1 MNENYI
7 QQKLLAYDYVEK
19 WRKILFNTEPINKK
33 RVAELIKKC
42 YQIINLAEPQIF
54 FCQSPLEAKTYLDE
68 IKPSIVDYHH
78 LKGNLSSLLD
88 NKSIQQLR
96 SGDVISHE
104 IGMMLFFESEIFS
117 NVASNIYDVLD
128 DCLESQHLW
137 KMIDSELMASSLYE
151 YDFYIN
157 GLNCDYNQE
166 VWNILKPLAE
176 ECPYILSFTDFCIVI
191 DRPIELNLDKTNN
204 LHAEGKPAAI
214 FIDGFN
220 IYAYHGTTIP
230 EKYGKFQYSQWQPQW
245 LLDENDEDLRTVLI
259 RGIGYERLS
268 QELPEYNFNTW
279 KECLPL
285 ISETLNKIDLYFY
298 LNCLMKSYSS
308 TSNATFENNQKL
320 TKAYPIQVPKEV
332 SQIDNYFRGIE
343 IAPNLIISSF
353 QNTVREF
360 YYPDWMQINYI
371 TTENY
376 AIPLF
381 YGVKN
386 DLYYVFGYQEK
397 FGQKEKEFSE
407 IWYVSENS
415 EPKICASSLTS
426 LLITI
431 IECYQAGAY
440 YSVIDE
446 KTGISYL
453 KQDKSK
459 LENIFRKFNPDYLDV
474 WKEIWGQ
481 PLV

>member
-19 WRKILFNTEPINKK
+19 WRKTLFNTEPINKK
-33 RVAELIKKC
+33 RVAELIKKS
-42 YQIINLAEPQIF
+42 YQIINLPEPQIF

-78 LKGNLSSLLD
+78 LKGDLSSLLGKKAIKELREDATFDDLD
-88 NKSIQQLR
+88 N
-96 SGDVISHE
+96 
-104 IGMMLFFESEIFS
+104 MLFFEAETFL
-117 NVASNIYDVLD
+117 NVAARIYEVLED
-128 DCLESQHLW
+128 SLDSQHLW

-245 LLDENDEDLRTVLI
+245 LLEENDEDLRMVLVK
-259 RGIGYERLS
+259 GIGSEKLT
-268 QELPEYNFNTW
+268 QELPEY
-279 KECLPL
+279 ELPL
-285 ISETLNKIDLYFY
+285 ISDALQYLYLYFC
-298 LNCLMKSYSS
+298 LNCLMESHSSISNETDKNYKQFTKSR
-308 TSNATFENNQKL
+308 
-320 TKAYPIQVPKEV
+320 PIQVPKEV

-343 IAPNLIISSF
+343 IAPNLIIPYF
-353 QNTVREF
+353 KDMVREF
-360 YYPDWMQINYI
+360 YYPNWMQGNYI
-371 TTENY
+371 TPDNC
-376 AIPLF
+376 AIPIF
-381 YGVKN
+381 FGRAKE
-386 DLYYVFGYQEK
+386 LYYIFGYKEK
-397 FGQKEKEFSE
+397 FSQKEKEFSE

-431 IECYQAGAY
+431 IECYQTGAY

-446 KTGISYL
+446 KTGTTYL

-474 WKEIWGQ
+474 WKDIWNQ
-481 PLV
+481 PLA